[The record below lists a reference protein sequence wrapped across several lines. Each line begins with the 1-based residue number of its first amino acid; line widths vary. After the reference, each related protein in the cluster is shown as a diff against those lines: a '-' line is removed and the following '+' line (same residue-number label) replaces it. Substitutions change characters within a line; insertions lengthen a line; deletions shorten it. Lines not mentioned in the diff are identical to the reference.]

1 MQPHHNRLNAYHSP
15 KRGVLGNQA
24 TQPPPA
30 WRTNQ
35 RAASGSGPAADIG
48 SKILLSRLPAD
59 VMEEEVEVRS
69 KPPARC
75 SPFNPGCG

>member
-30 WRTNQ
+30 WKTNQ

-59 VMEEEVEVRS
+59 VMEEEVEVCPQVPRS
-69 KPPARC
+69 LLPLESRP
-75 SPFNPGCG
+75 